1 MGINRIFTEMIHCLL
16 LLLAA
21 LPYVDAGRIGCFG
34 WSMGAH
40 RAWLLAA
47 FCPVVKTGVAL
58 CWMTLK
64 RTQAQP
70 PIARWLCPKPFLFL
84 NGRSDR
90 LFPASASQEAFE
102 RMQAIYAEAGTPSLL
117 RTEWFDGGHH
127 CGLHEQETI
136 LQFFR
141 QQLLDAPDGLPPFPD
156 DPFQG
161 LLLLHVAAVGL

>member
-70 PIARWLCPKPFLFL
+70 PSASDYSMMIPALRERWDFPDIARWLCPKPFLFL
-84 NGRSDR
+84 LHRPAGRV
-90 LFPASASQEAFE
+90 
-102 RMQAIYAEAGTPSLL
+102 
-117 RTEWFDGGHH
+117 HH
-127 CGLHEQETI
+127 EGLDQ
-136 LQFFR
+136 R
-141 QQLLDAPDGLPPFPD
+141 RPD
-156 DPFQG
+156 DDH
-161 LLLLHVAAVGL
+161 LLQ